1 MMPNNTTPIITQITD
16 GNDTAHPIG
25 VLADNVLVNTGDSQ
39 TPNYKTLPQFL
50 TKVFKNI
57 TVASNSNTPDTWVDD
72 TSNSGN
78 AQYSN
83 FPTKATITNL
93 TGVTSNSFAKVV
105 FGPDQAS
112 SGNFAAVCST
122 GDGTITIYA
131 KTAPSSNITIPTIIV
146 WGSSL

>member
-1 MMPNNTTPIITQITD
+1 MPNNTTPIITQITD
-16 GNDTAHPIG
+16 ANDEAHPIG

-39 TPNYKTLPQFL
+39 TPSYKILPQFL
-50 TKVFKNI
+50 TEIYSNI
-57 TVASNSNTPDTWVDD
+57 TVASDIWTDD
-72 TSNSGN
+72 TINAGN

-83 FPTKATITNL
+83 FRKIATITNL

-122 GDGTITIYA
+122 GNGEITIYA
-131 KTAPSSNITIPTIIV
+131 KTIPISNISIPTIIV